1 MVEVLVAMALAAI
14 AIIGVMVLYM
24 AQTRAAGFSRH
35 STEASVLAQDKI
47 EQLRT
52 QGTAVGIAAVAETGI
67 NERGVTPGVF
77 TRTTTEVVFATYAS
91 ITVQVTWNDEKFAHS
106 VTVYAER
113 DVP

>member
-67 NERGVTPGVF
+67 NGVTPGVF